1 MLKKTVRVNKKKKK
15 LSIVSVIYNYML
27 YVLIPDTFTE
37 PVATRTIVGYFEL
50 ENI

>member
-1 MLKKTVRVNKKKKK
+1 
-15 LSIVSVIYNYML
+15 ML

-50 ENI
+50 ENIWRSAHKYEHEFQ